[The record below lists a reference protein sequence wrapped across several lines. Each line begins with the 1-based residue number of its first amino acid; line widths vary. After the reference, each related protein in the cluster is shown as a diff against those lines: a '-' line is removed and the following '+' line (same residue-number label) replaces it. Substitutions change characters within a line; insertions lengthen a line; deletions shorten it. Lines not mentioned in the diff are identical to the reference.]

1 MKAIYEAP
9 SIEVLML
16 ETESAMLARQSLYPT
31 KQTTDPTNAAM
42 LTVEAW
48 DDITLP
54 PIDIELK
61 ADYEL

>member
-9 SIEVLML
+9 SIEVLTL

-31 KQTTDPTNAAM
+31 KDATDPKTNAAM
-42 LTVEAW
+42 LEVEAW
-48 DDITLP
+48 DTSLGT
-54 PIDIELK
+54 IDIELK

>member
-31 KQTTDPTNAAM
+31 KQDPADASKAY
-42 LTVEAW
+42 LTVDAW
-48 DDITLP
+48 EDVTLA